1 MESIFIS
8 TNGNYFVTNEVMYSV
23 YEDKSYKLDE
33 ISLEKFIDVFAEN
46 TQFSLKH
53 RLHEIKELAAYQR
66 RITYQLM
73 EGLSNVMRTEL
84 MMEYEYKFGGLL
96 LTENYFL
103 IENWFG
109 DAWNWTKDKVVGA
122 GKAIASGAK
131 WVGGKIVDGIKWG
144 WDKLKAFGE
153 FAIKTGKDLVAC
165 ISGKGCSPF
174 FEDYRE
180 MLFNPVSIAVE
191 TFLSA
196 TGIGEAVPAVLWGI
210 MLAWDLYLLVTDY
223 KNFSW
228 LNLILDILGVGLGA
242 IAKGFRALLGGE
254 AAIAKTAGKE
264 LPALIEWGNKI
275 PGVKQVFEKVGGV
288 LKSSLGAIS
297 SGLKSAGTFLSEKLG
312 LKWVGKIVDSFSS
325 KAAEL
330 LDKLGV
336 KGGKEKLATQVDTM
350 YGKTATGKTFK
361 AAGKVQSA
369 NKALI
374 QKGIKGGLKHGT
386 IAQGVM
392 SGAESETGQKII
404 SKAGGAV
411 ASILGTNKGGAAAA
425 DVSKSLAT
433 TSGFVDGIDY

>member
-8 TNGNYFVTNEVMYSV
+8 TNGNYFVTNEIMYSV

-46 TQFSLKH
+46 TQFSLKN
-53 RLHEIKELAAYQR
+53 RIHEIKELAAYQR

-73 EGLSNVMRTEL
+73 EGLSHITKTEL

-96 LTENYFL
+96 LTENYAL
-103 IENWFG
+103 LENWFG
-109 DAWNWTKDKVVGA
+109 DAWDWTKKAVVGA
-122 GKAIASGAK
+122 GKAVVDGAK
-131 WVGGKIVDGIKWG
+131 WVGGKVVDGIKWG

-196 TGIGEAVPAVLWGI
+196 TGIGTAVPMVLWGI
-210 MLAWDLYLLVTDY
+210 MLAWDLYLLATDY

-254 AAIAKTAGKE
+254 RAIANTAGKE
-264 LPALIEWGNKI
+264 LPAIIQWGEKI
-275 PGVKQVFEKVGGV
+275 PGVKQVFTKISGV

-325 KAAEL
+325 KAAQL
-330 LDKLGV
+330 MDSLGV
-336 KGGKEKLATQVDTM
+336 K
-350 YGKTATGKTFK
+350 
-361 AAGKVQSA
+361 AGKDAQKKFAQGASGKFQSA
-369 NKALI
+369 QLRNTAA
-374 QKGIKGGLKHGT
+374 IKSGLKSGVKHGA
-386 IAQGVM
+386 IAGGIM
-392 SGAESETGQKII
+392 SGAESETGQKMIA
-404 SKAGGAV
+404 KAGGAV
-411 ASILGTNKGGAAAA
+411 GSILGTNKGAAEAGVDA
-425 DVSKSLAT
+425 SKALA
-433 TSGFVDGIDY
+433 SNAGFTAGIDY

>member
-1 MESIFIS
+1 
-8 TNGNYFVTNEVMYSV
+8 MYSV

-33 ISLEKFIDVFAEN
+33 ISLEKFIDIFSEN
-46 TQFSLKH
+46 THFSLKH
-53 RLHEIKELAAYQR
+53 KIHEIKELAAYQR

-73 EGLSNVMRTEL
+73 EGLSNVMKTEL

-96 LTENYFL
+96 LTENYAL
-103 IENWFG
+103 LENWFG

-122 GKAIASGAK
+122 GKAIANGVS

-144 WDKLKAFGE
+144 WDKLKAFGA

-165 ISGKGCSPF
+165 ISGGGCSPF
-174 FEDYRE
+174 FEDFRE
-180 MLFNPVSIAVE
+180 MLFNPASIAVE
-191 TFLSA
+191 TFLSI
-196 TGIGEAVPAVLWGI
+196 TGVGAAIPAVLWGI
-210 MLAWDLYLLVTDY
+210 MLAWDLYLMVSDY

-228 LNLILDILGVGLGA
+228 LNLILDILGVGLGT
-242 IAKGFRALLGGE
+242 IAKGFRTLLGGE

-264 LPALIEWGNKI
+264 LPAIIQWGEKI

-288 LKSSLGAIS
+288 LKDSLGTIS

-336 KGGKEKLATQVDTM
+336 KGGKEKLGQQVDAM
-350 YGKTATGKTFK
+350 YGKTATGRTFK

-369 NKALI
+369 NKALL
-374 QKGIKGGLKHGT
+374 QKGISGGVKHGA

-392 SGAESETGQKII
+392 TGAESETGQKIL
-404 SKAGGAV
+404 SKAGNTVGA
-411 ASILGTNKGGAAAA
+411 ILGTNKGAAAG

-433 TSGFVDGIDY
+433 SSGFVDGIDY